1 MDNTQDLCNIED
13 SGDAGRERSP
23 EHCSSSTAVD
33 SGFRLFDR
41 QRSIRQIMGGGKG
54 NNTTVF
60 SVLAWALL
68 KPGFCKHEGRL
79 KFDVNLENKE
89 SLLSL
94 CSFLYAFLAYIFL
107 KGFWLTIFI
116 SLFYFSSVLGLT
128 WSISCWCY
136 LVETP
141 KHIFWH
147 YCCCYCCMALIWAV
161 RVIILINFFRHTVDF
176 NSIPVCSSQQ
186 CCPSK

>member
-33 SGFRLFDR
+33 SGYRLFDR

-94 CSFLYAFLAYIFL
+94 SSFLYVFLAYISKRFL
-107 KGFWLTIFI
+107 TYHFHFTFLFFLCIGFETIHQ
-116 SLFYFSSVLGLT
+116 LLML
-128 WSISCWCY
+128 SCGNAEAY
-136 LVETP
+136 LLELLLLLLLHGSYMNGQGYHSYQFLQT
-141 KHIFWH
+141 
-147 YCCCYCCMALIWAV
+147 YCW
-161 RVIILINFFRHTVDF
+161 F
-176 NSIPVCSSQQ
+176 
-186 CCPSK
+186 